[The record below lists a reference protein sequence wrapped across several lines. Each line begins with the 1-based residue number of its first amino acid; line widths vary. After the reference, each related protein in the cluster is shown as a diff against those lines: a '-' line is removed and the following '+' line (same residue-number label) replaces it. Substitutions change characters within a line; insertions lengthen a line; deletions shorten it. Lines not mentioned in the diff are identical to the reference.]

1 MRVALVCPYTW
12 TVPGGVQA
20 HVAGLARALRAR
32 GHEVDVL
39 APADG
44 PVDFPGFVALGR
56 SIAIPD
62 NRSIVRVALSPG
74 AAARTL
80 ARLRE
85 RRYDVV
91 HLHEPMI
98 PAVCLS
104 ALLGARPALVGTF
117 HMYSERPRWYRPF
130 APLARRAVARLDV
143 RIAVSEAARRHVART
158 VTGDYLVIPNGID
171 LATHAARRGRPPG
184 REPVLLFVGR
194 PEPRKG
200 LPVLLEAFA
209 RLPGEARLELVGP
222 EESEIDQAE
231 VLPSSARA
239 RIRAHGRVSD
249 ETRLRL
255 LHEADV
261 LCAPS
266 LAGESFGL
274 VLVEGMAAGLP
285 VVASALPGY
294 VDVLPPS
301 CGRLVPPG
309 DAAAL
314 ADALAGL
321 LADPALR
328 ARLGAAGLRAARR
341 FDWSRVVEEV
351 LAVYEAVTC
360 SSSRGRVSSGSKPIR
375 AAISSLDGLVPRT
388 NRSRRNAPVSG
399 RSHQSSPTVS
409 RR

>member
-117 HMYSERPRWYRPF
+117 HMYSER
-130 APLARRAVARLDV
+130 
-143 RIAVSEAARRHVART
+143 RRHVART
-158 VTGDYLVIPNGID
+158 VPGDYLVIPNGID
-171 LATHAARRGRPPG
+171 LATHVARRGRPPG

-239 RIRAHGRVSD
+239 RIRAHCRVSD

-266 LAGESFGL
+266 LAGESFGV

>member
-1 MRVALVCPYTW
+1 MRAALVCPYTW
-12 TVPGGVQA
+12 SVPGGVQA
-20 HVAGLARALRAR
+20 HVAGLAGALRER
-32 GHEVDVL
+32 GHEADVL

-44 PVDFPGFVALGR
+44 AVDFPGFVALGR
-56 SIAIPD
+56 SIGIRD
-62 NRSIVRVALSPG
+62 NRSVVRVALGPG

-80 ARLRE
+80 AQLRE

-98 PAVCLS
+98 PAVCLT
-104 ALLGARPALVGTF
+104 ALLGAASPLVGTF

-143 RIAVSEAARRHVART
+143 RIAVSDAARRHVAR
-158 VTGDYLVIPNGID
+158 VVPGDYLVIPNGID
-171 LATHAARRGRPPG
+171 VAAHAGRRRRRPG
-184 REPVLLFVGR
+184 REPVVLFVGR

-200 LPVLLEAFA
+200 LPVLLEAFG
-209 RLPGEARLELVGP
+209 RLPAEARLELVGP
-222 EESEIDQAE
+222 EESDVDEAAL
-231 VLPSSARA
+231 LPASLRN
-239 RIRAHGRVSD
+239 RIRAHGRVAD

-266 LAGESFGL
+266 LAAESFGL

-309 DAAAL
+309 DAAVL
-314 ADALAGL
+314 ADALTGL
-321 LADPALR
+321 LADPDLR
-328 ARLGAAGLRAARR
+328 ARLGSAGRRAARR
-341 FDWSRVVEEV
+341 FDWSRVAEEV
-351 LAVYEAVTC
+351 LAAYEAATC
-360 SSSRGRVSSGSKPIR
+360 SSSRARVSSGSKPIR
-375 AAISSLDGLVPRT
+375 SATSSLDGLVPRT
-388 NRSRRNAPVSG
+388 KRSRKSAPVSG
-399 RSHQSSPTVS
+399 RSHQSPPTVS